1 MRNVTAKEI
10 EIFGLPMMKSNFFN
24 KVAQK
29 LLHLMNYINKLL
41 NPIVFKVFKMGK
53 PKTSV
58 VRLKEYLMPTGD
70 GALMSTDIYLPKK
83 VYEKKEK
90 APTIFV
96 RLPYWKN
103 AFSIFGYAI
112 ASLGYAVV
120 LQDIRG
126 CAKSMPH
133 GTNSFFMTEAHD
145 GFTAVHWLTKRFWYN
160 GKIGMWGPSYLGMT
174 QLALSFG
181 TGKTPDIGDA
191 INCLVP
197 TFITYSSLLHHEAG
211 LTMLGNSTA
220 VYGVLLAI
228 TRSSRL
234 VLDNSEMD
242 FDKITEKLYRSPK
255 LTFYNEPL
263 NHDRYD
269 LDMSKISRM
278 EIPERVRI
286 VNEKFNLN
294 LDITKKDEGAFF
306 KLLDIIF
313 YHRKIKMD
321 QEVLPVTPPFD
332 FTKLKKPILMVAG
345 WYDLFS
351 DLLIK
356 DFQKIMEL
364 APEES
369 KKNIKVI
376 MGPWAH
382 VFNGHPDDL
391 ADVGGLLGII
401 PEIIPQWWYNHWLRD
416 EKSDKI
422 NDPPLRIFVMGKRT
436 WRNLNEWP
444 PKKSKPVKFYLHSN
458 GKANSRFGDGV
469 ISQKEPN
476 NEASDKFIF
485 NPINPVVTKG
495 GDNLTL
501 INGAHDQLKTEERDD
516 VLVYTSEPLKE
527 GIEVTGDIQLVLHA
541 SSTAKDTDFMA
552 KLVDVYPKEKK
563 AINIKD
569 NGIRTRYRDYDLEN
583 PKFIEPGKIVKYTI
597 KLGSVSI
604 YFNKGHRI
612 RLEVTSSNFP
622 KYNVHSNLTG
632 EKNAKG
638 YQKATQEI
646 FHDSKNPSYLILPIY
661 PSKK

>member
-356 DFQKIMEL
+356 DFQKI
-364 APEES
+364 
-369 KKNIKVI
+369 
-376 MGPWAH
+376 
-382 VFNGHPDDL
+382 FN
-391 ADVGGLLGII
+391 
-401 PEIIPQWWYNHWLRD
+401 
-416 EKSDKI
+416 
-422 NDPPLRIFVMGKRT
+422 
-436 WRNLNEWP
+436 
-444 PKKSKPVKFYLHSN
+444 
-458 GKANSRFGDGV
+458 
-469 ISQKEPN
+469 
-476 NEASDKFIF
+476 
-485 NPINPVVTKG
+485 
-495 GDNLTL
+495 
-501 INGAHDQLKTEERDD
+501 
-516 VLVYTSEPLKE
+516 
-527 GIEVTGDIQLVLHA
+527 
-541 SSTAKDTDFMA
+541 
-552 KLVDVYPKEKK
+552 
-563 AINIKD
+563 
-569 NGIRTRYRDYDLEN
+569 
-583 PKFIEPGKIVKYTI
+583 
-597 KLGSVSI
+597 
-604 YFNKGHRI
+604 
-612 RLEVTSSNFP
+612 
-622 KYNVHSNLTG
+622 
-632 EKNAKG
+632 
-638 YQKATQEI
+638 
-646 FHDSKNPSYLILPIY
+646 
-661 PSKK
+661 